1 MIPPSQ
7 GGFDTGYHWPLVAF
21 VSSGF
26 FEKEPKNLHIGKTST
41 SSFFFFLSFLLFAPA
56 LNAYHFYRWCAG
68 YNLRMCH
75 WKFLNLHIKN
85 ISDHTQLLPCCKA
98 NVPLTHPLT
107 MSLLRM
113 MQTLAIA
120 HPNTLP
126 HSFEYRRPT
135 GACREQEG
143 IEFIQAHGGEKE
155 IQEDSQ
161 IPPPSLFM
169 FFYITRKSE

>member
-26 FEKEPKNLHIGKTST
+26 FEKEPKNLHIRKTST
-41 SSFFFFLSFLLFAPA
+41 SPFFLFYCSLLHWMHTISID
-56 LNAYHFYRWCAG
+56 NAQAII
-68 YNLRMCH
+68 CH

-107 MSLLRM
+107 LSLLRM

-135 GACREQEG
+135 GACRVQEG
-143 IEFIQAHGGEKE
+143 SEFIQVHGGEKE
-155 IQEDSQ
+155 MHEDSQ
-161 IPPPSLFM
+161 IPPPPLLFVLH
-169 FFYITRKSE
+169 Y